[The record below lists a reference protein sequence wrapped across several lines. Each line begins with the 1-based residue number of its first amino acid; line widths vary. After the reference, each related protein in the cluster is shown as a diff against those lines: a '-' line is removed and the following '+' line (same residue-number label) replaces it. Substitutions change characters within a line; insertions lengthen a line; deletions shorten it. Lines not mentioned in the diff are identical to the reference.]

1 MIAYLLL
8 RIAARYSCLKM
19 PAIRFAELVGA
30 RLFTRTAIADIDKP
44 NRSNPARAA
53 PRYSPNQ
60 LAFHNA

>member
-1 MIAYLLL
+1 MT
-8 RIAARYSCLKM
+8 
-19 PAIRFAELVGA
+19 AIRFAELVGA

-60 LAFHNA
+60 LAFHYA